1 MTGLDPEVMTLR
13 QTQMI
18 ALSMVY
24 AAAQLVHLLAT
35 QGSSALVVHQEA
47 FHALITAALLDQS
60 NQTEPC
66 QRYGYPKCT
75 QLGFRTLERCLIEP
89 YSSTPAPRLW
99 RHRQTSRYALSLL
112 AFERRVSRRKAS
124 VELINKQLPTLR
136 QRLAFFDQRTDHPAL
151 MAGMASLYQETAG
164 QLSGRLKILGQPEPL
179 NQPATIDLIR
189 ACLFAGMRAAQ
200 VWHQLGGRR
209 WMLWLHRRPMVADLR
224 ELAVRQYRGTRTRH

>member
-13 QTQMI
+13 QTQMV

-89 YSSTPAPRLW
+89 YSSTPAPR
-99 RHRQTSRYALSLL
+99 
-112 AFERRVSRRKAS
+112 
-124 VELINKQLPTLR
+124 
-136 QRLAFFDQRTDHPAL
+136 
-151 MAGMASLYQETAG
+151 
-164 QLSGRLKILGQPEPL
+164 QPEPL

>member
-1 MTGLDPEVMTLR
+1 MLRTDSEVMTQR
-13 QTQMI
+13 QTQMV

-35 QGSSALVVHQEA
+35 QGASAVLVHQDA
-47 FHALITAALLDQS
+47 FRALITAALSDQ
-60 NQTEPC
+60 TDPC
-66 QRYGYPKCT
+66 QCYAYPKGT
-75 QLGFRTLERCLIEP
+75 QLGFRTLERCLVEP
-89 YSSTPAPRLW
+89 YSSTPAPRVW

-112 AFERRVSRRKAS
+112 AFERRVSRRKVA

-151 MAGMASLYQETAG
+151 MAGMASLYQDTAG

-209 WMLWLHRRPMVADLR
+209 WMLWLHRRAMIADLR